1 MLTLKEEPEPETR
14 NVIKN
19 REIKI
24 FLSSPYSINP
34 SSSSQTSK
42 EIKLFDSINANSS
55 NQDEDNDDCLFERLK
70 TYCAKQQANNNCD
83 LNLIDLNFF
92 NHNEKSVN
100 LKDTFL
106 TRNKY
111 FRRILGKLILNDL
124 LNLNNASTL
133 NPHTPSYCIF
143 VVSVKVFFFLF

>member
-1 MLTLKEEPEPETR
+1 MLTLKEEPESENR

-24 FLSSPYSINP
+24 FLSSPYSINS
-34 SSSSQTSK
+34 SSSSQISN

-70 TYCAKQQANNNCD
+70 TYCAKQQANNCD

-133 NPHTPSYCIF
+133 NHHTPSYCIF
-143 VVSVKVFFFLF
+143 VASFQVFF